1 MDRVGEIG
9 YNNFGTKMIIIKYVK
24 SKEIYVEFQDEHK
37 FIKRASYDNFKI
49 GNVKNPY
56 DKKFFGVGYFGEGK
70 YKSRIN
76 KEYTKEY
83 GIWKAMLERCYSKE
97 KRYKN
102 PTYEDCTVCKEWHNF
117 QNFAKWYEE
126 NYYEIEGEKMCLD
139 KDILVKGNKIYS
151 PSTCI
156 FVPERINTLFCKSK
170 KSRGDLPIGVR
181 WNKSKG
187 KFETNIS
194 IDNKQ
199 TYLGSFNTIEEAFQC
214 YKTFK
219 ENYIKQVA
227 DDYYSQKLI
236 PKKLYDAM
244 YRYEVEITD

>member
-83 GIWKAMLERCYSKE
+83 GTES
-97 KRYKN
+97 
-102 PTYEDCTVCKEWHNF
+102 NF
-117 QNFAKWYEE
+117 
-126 NYYEIEGEKMCLD
+126 MCRNDRKIVFYDATHYMRIVAQFLCLL
-139 KDILVKGNKIYS
+139 ILT
-151 PSTCI
+151 PSTFNECFHI
-156 FVPERINTLFCKSK
+156 KRSCK
-170 KSRGDLPIGVR
+170 
-181 WNKSKG
+181 
-187 KFETNIS
+187 F
-194 IDNKQ
+194 
-199 TYLGSFNTIEEAFQC
+199 AF
-214 YKTFK
+214 
-219 ENYIKQVA
+219 I
-227 DDYYSQKLI
+227 I
-236 PKKLYDAM
+236 
-244 YRYEVEITD
+244 

>member
-126 NYYEIEGEKMCLD
+126 NYYEIEGEKMCLN

-156 FVPERINTLFCKSK
+156 LVPNRINVLFCKSDK
-170 KSRGDLPIGVR
+170 VRGDLPIGVGLSNR
-181 WNKSKG
+181 IKNPYRAYCHDGEK
-187 KFETNIS
+187 
-194 IDNKQ
+194 
-199 TYLGSFNTIEEAFQC
+199 YMALGNYNTPKEAFQV
-214 YKTFK
+214 YKLYK
-219 ENYIKQVA
+219 ERLVKQVA
-227 DDYYSQKLI
+227 DEYKPYI
-236 PKKLYDAM
+236 PKELYEAM
-244 YRYEVEITD
+244 YRYEVEIDD

>member
-37 FIKRASYDNFKI
+37 FIKRTSYDNFKI

-151 PSTCI
+151 PSTCTL
-156 FVPERINTLFCKSK
+156 VPNRINVLFCKSDRV
-170 KSRGDLPIGVR
+170 RGDLPIGVGLSNR
-181 WNKSKG
+181 IKNPYRAYCHDGEKY
-187 KFETNIS
+187 IA
-194 IDNKQ
+194 
-199 TYLGSFNTIEEAFQC
+199 LGNYNTPKEAFQV
-214 YKTFK
+214 YKLYK
-219 ENYIKQVA
+219 ERLIKQVA
-227 DDYYSQKLI
+227 DEYKPYI
-236 PKKLYDAM
+236 PRKLYDAM
-244 YRYEVEITD
+244 YSYEVEITD